1 MIQKN
6 NKLIYF
12 NFAELLPE
20 DNYFFNHFETDCLA
34 SGYDRALINWGG
46 SFPWNFDDRLSLVE
60 HIHEKAV
67 TALSDRIKNSS
78 FSILPV
84 FPLIGGMDFLLSFP
98 SYCHLRLDEYC
109 NALNVESAGA
119 LLLLNE
125 IIDDYTS
132 LACNTDEAAFN
143 LTAVSSLNNEKRI
156 NKTADVISSLLVSNP
171 QFRSIY
177 LVGYKKDLILI
188 EKIKKNINFKN
199 MAVLFIND
207 YPEYMNSD
215 NSGKGDLTTAGP
227 IFFLPDNVKQLMT
240 GYNLDIKYAW
250 DLLKYL
256 KSGLYKIKY
265 SLTIPY
271 YEFSTL
277 SVCNSE
283 LVDIFSKIVK
293 TTGIIKKNLDGR
305 LNKNNINLY
314 FDSATGIIKKEIMLI
329 KYDMENIK
337 SKIRG
342 DF

>member
-1 MIQKN
+1 MNQKE

-20 DNYFFNHFETDCLA
+20 DNYFFNHFEKDCLS

-46 SFPWNFDDRLSLVE
+46 GFPWNFDDRLSLAE
-60 HIHEKAV
+60 HIHEKTI
-67 TALSDRIKNSS
+67 TALIGRKKNSI

-109 NALNVESAGA
+109 SALNIESAGA

-143 LTAVSSLNNEKRI
+143 LTAVSALNNEKRI
-156 NKTADVISSLLVSNP
+156 SQTADVISSVLANNP
-171 QFRSIY
+171 KFSRIY
-177 LVGYKKDLILI
+177 LLGYKKDLILI

-199 MAVLFIND
+199 MALLFMNN
-207 YPEYMNSD
+207 YPEYMNSGHAG
-215 NSGKGDLTTAGP
+215 NSGLTTAEAV
-227 IFFLPDNVKQLMT
+227 FFLPDNVKKLIE

-250 DLLKYL
+250 DLLRFL

-265 SLTIPY
+265 SLAIPF

-277 SVCNSE
+277 LVCNTE
-283 LVDIFSKIVK
+283 LVDLFSKIVK
-293 TTGIIKKNLDGR
+293 TTGIIKQNLDGR

>member
-1 MIQKN
+1 MIQKK

-20 DNYFFNHFETDCLA
+20 DNYFFNHFEKDCLA
-34 SGYDRALINWGG
+34 SGHDRALINWGG

-60 HIHEKAV
+60 HIHEKTI
-67 TALSDRIKNSS
+67 TALSGRMKNSI

-109 NALNVESAGA
+109 SALNIESAGA

-143 LTAVSSLNNEKRI
+143 LTAVSSLKNEKRI
-156 NKTADVISSLLVSNP
+156 NQTADVISSVLVSNP
-171 QFRSIY
+171 QFRIIY

-188 EKIKKNINFKN
+188 EKIKKNINFKD
-199 MAVLFIND
+199 MAVLFMND
-207 YPEYMNSD
+207 YPEYINSG
-215 NSGKGDLTTAGP
+215 NIGKGDLTSAEP
-227 IFFLPDNVKQLMT
+227 VFFLPDNVKQLMES
-240 GYNLDIKYAW
+240 YNLDIKYAW
-250 DLLKYL
+250 DLLRFL

-265 SLTIPY
+265 SLAIPY

-277 SVCNSE
+277 SVCNKE
-283 LVDIFSKIVK
+283 LVDLFSKIVK

-329 KYDMENIK
+329 KYDIENIK